1 MFCTETNKNDIGS
14 SIEPKT
20 YTVTWH
26 YRNAIDQSRVKA
38 EWESAKRVLD
48 DWKKGKI
55 VKGKAL
61 ALDLTGKPVD
71 AHGRVVG
78 DNRKVTDE
86 ETGNRVDFA
95 PTYVDVDVGDG
106 EPKDVE
112 VMDGKANLEVRSTD
126 TNKGFVA
133 KKLAHEYAQAEP
145 IEFILC
151 LGDDRTDE
159 DMFRALLL
167 FNGDKTH
174 AKLDPPLSVTLV
186 AGEDADKFET
196 VDLKLTREG
205 VNQAEWTLHSHSDPG
220 RATTSAKR
228 AF

>member
-78 DNRKVTDE
+78 HDRKVTDE

-159 DMFRALLL
+159 DMFRGLNALDDRVIRKKHVFTVMVGSDSDAERVPTVARWNLPAPEDVLDTAALLADDSL
-167 FNGDKTH
+167 SGPGE
-174 AKLDPPLSVTLV
+174 KL
-186 AGEDADKFET
+186 
-196 VDLKLTREG
+196 
-205 VNQAEWTLHSHSDPG
+205 
-220 RATTSAKR
+220 
-228 AF
+228 

>member
-1 MFCTETNKNDIGS
+1 M
-14 SIEPKT
+14 
-20 YTVTWH
+20 TWH

-55 VKGKAL
+55 VRGKAL
-61 ALDLTGKPVD
+61 ALDLTGKPID
-71 AHGRVVG
+71 AYGRAVG
-78 DNRKVTDE
+78 DDRKVTDE
-86 ETGNRVDFA
+86 ENGNRVDFA

-133 KKLAHEYAQAEP
+133 KKLAHEYAQNEP

-159 DMFRALLL
+159 DMFRGLNALDDRVIRKKHVFTVMVGSDSDAERVPTVARWNLPAPEDVLDTAALLADDSL
-167 FNGDKTH
+167 SGPGE
-174 AKLDPPLSVTLV
+174 KL
-186 AGEDADKFET
+186 
-196 VDLKLTREG
+196 
-205 VNQAEWTLHSHSDPG
+205 
-220 RATTSAKR
+220 
-228 AF
+228 

>member
-1 MFCTETNKNDIGS
+1 M
-14 SIEPKT
+14 
-20 YTVTWH
+20 
-26 YRNAIDQSRVKA
+26 
-38 EWESAKRVLD
+38 
-48 DWKKGKI
+48 
-55 VKGKAL
+55 
-61 ALDLTGKPVD
+61 
-71 AHGRVVG
+71 VG

-159 DMFRALLL
+159 DMFRGLNALDDRVIRKKHVFTVMVGSDSDAERVPTVARWNLPAPEDVLDTAALLADDSL
-167 FNGDKTH
+167 SGPGE
-174 AKLDPPLSVTLV
+174 KL
-186 AGEDADKFET
+186 
-196 VDLKLTREG
+196 
-205 VNQAEWTLHSHSDPG
+205 
-220 RATTSAKR
+220 
-228 AF
+228 

>member
-1 MFCTETNKNDIGS
+1 M
-14 SIEPKT
+14 
-20 YTVTWH
+20 TWH

-38 EWESAKRVLD
+38 EWESAQRVLD

-95 PTYVDVDVGDG
+95 PTYVDVDVVDG

-159 DMFRALLL
+159 DMFRGLNALDDRVIRKKHVFTVMVGSDSDAERVPTVARWNLPAPEDVLDTAALLADDSL
-167 FNGDKTH
+167 SGPGE
-174 AKLDPPLSVTLV
+174 KL
-186 AGEDADKFET
+186 
-196 VDLKLTREG
+196 
-205 VNQAEWTLHSHSDPG
+205 
-220 RATTSAKR
+220 
-228 AF
+228 

>member
-78 DNRKVTDE
+78 DDRKVTDE

-159 DMFRALLL
+159 DMFRGLNALDDRVIRKKHVFTVMVGSDSDAERVPTVARWNLPAPEDVLDTAALLADDSL
-167 FNGDKTH
+167 SSPGE
-174 AKLDPPLSVTLV
+174 KL
-186 AGEDADKFET
+186 
-196 VDLKLTREG
+196 
-205 VNQAEWTLHSHSDPG
+205 
-220 RATTSAKR
+220 
-228 AF
+228 